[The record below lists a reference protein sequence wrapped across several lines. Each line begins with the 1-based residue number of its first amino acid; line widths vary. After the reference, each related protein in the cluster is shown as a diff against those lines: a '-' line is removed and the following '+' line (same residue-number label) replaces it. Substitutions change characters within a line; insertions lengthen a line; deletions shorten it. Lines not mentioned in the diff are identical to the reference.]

1 MPDYQRK
8 QENWGRNLINKNAE
22 TVRKLLKPREE
33 KIRLYQST
41 PSGLQVLPSSTNFLL
56 PALIPADLIGDVR
69 IDTFDLQGR
78 PLRRGVDAYLP
89 GLGSTASES
98 TEQTADPQA
107 ADHKP
112 PQPAARTVSQQID
125 ELLGHLNA
133 ASQAESAKHTPPS
146 SQPPPPSPSPRI
158 QLTTTPTPTPAV
170 NPEPDLAR
178 EVTLAQV
185 QQLRSLT
192 QQSEA
197 ATESAIEQERLSLV
211 QNATYTREVAEWQQL
226 SSVVRQEQYR
236 DAKRTQE
243 MAQRQI
249 EQADYASRRLLKTTM
264 RAMRTMD
271 MVAKRLNSKDYRVPP
286 PPKPQVDWGMV
297 AVEGMR
303 MFATLA
309 TALSPGATPN
319 PQAFAALAGL
329 AGPAAPAAAPTVP
342 AAAPTV
348 PAAPAAPAINTVEEP
363 TIVLTKERLLAFA
376 AANTLG
382 VVGNSET
389 LAALVRGDRLHL
401 TLKGIEPP
409 VHGVYHIRKS
419 TLIQLAADGILT
431 LIGDSDGFR
440 LLVESGLFEEFLRTE
455 QGETQGTK

>member
-1 MPDYQRK
+1 
-8 QENWGRNLINKNAE
+8 
-22 TVRKLLKPREE
+22 
-33 KIRLYQST
+33 
-41 PSGLQVLPSSTNFLL
+41 
-56 PALIPADLIGDVR
+56 
-69 IDTFDLQGR
+69 
-78 PLRRGVDAYLP
+78 
-89 GLGSTASES
+89 
-98 TEQTADPQA
+98 
-107 ADHKP
+107 
-112 PQPAARTVSQQID
+112 
-125 ELLGHLNA
+125 
-133 ASQAESAKHTPPS
+133 
-146 SQPPPPSPSPRI
+146 
-158 QLTTTPTPTPAV
+158 
-170 NPEPDLAR
+170 
-178 EVTLAQV
+178 
-185 QQLRSLT
+185 
-192 QQSEA
+192 
-197 ATESAIEQERLSLV
+197 
-211 QNATYTREVAEWQQL
+211 
-226 SSVVRQEQYR
+226 
-236 DAKRTQE
+236 
-243 MAQRQI
+243 
-249 EQADYASRRLLKTTM
+249 
-264 RAMRTMD
+264 MD
-271 MVAKRLNSKDYRVPP
+271 MVAKRLNSKAYRVPP
-286 PPKPQVDWGMV
+286 PPKPQVDWGAV

-329 AGPAAPAAAPTVP
+329 AGPAAPAAAPTV
-342 AAAPTV
+342 
-348 PAAPAAPAINTVEEP
+348 PAAPAINTVEEP